1 MRIDRLLCELNIGS
15 RTEAKRLLKS
25 GQILVDGVRITKPEE
40 RVDENTA
47 VILFKG
53 KEYRYRRF
61 VYFMMNKPAGFISAT
76 RDDSCKTVLDL
87 FAQQYALL
95 YGNGLFGSPAGEI
108 FPAGRLDKDS
118 TGLLLLTNDGA
129 LAHALLS
136 PKKHVPKTYYVET
149 DLSLS
154 GEKLLR
160 LENGVDIGEE
170 RPTQKARIERITGQS
185 CTITI
190 TEGKFHQ
197 VKRMFQAVD
206 LKVTYLKRLSIGS
219 LRLDPG
225 LAEGGIREL
234 TKEEV
239 SQLCQ
244 KLY

>member
-1 MRIDRLLCELNIGS
+1 MNIGS

-25 GQILVDGVRITKPEE
+25 GQILVNGVRITKPED

-87 FAQQYALL
+87 FAQQYTLL
-95 YGNGLFGSPAGEI
+95 YGNGLFGIPAGDI
-108 FPAGRLDKDS
+108 FPVGRLDKDS

-136 PKKHVPKTYYVET
+136 PAKHVPKTYYVET
-149 DLSLS
+149 DRCLCE
-154 GEKLLR
+154 EKR
-160 LENGVDIGEE
+160 LQLERGVDIGEE
-170 RPTQKARIERITGQS
+170 RPTKKARVERITDQS

-197 VKRMFQAVD
+197 VKRMFRAVD
-206 LKVTYLKRLSIGS
+206 LTVTCLKRLSMGS
-219 LRLDPG
+219 LILDPH
-225 LAEGGIREL
+225 LAEGRIREL